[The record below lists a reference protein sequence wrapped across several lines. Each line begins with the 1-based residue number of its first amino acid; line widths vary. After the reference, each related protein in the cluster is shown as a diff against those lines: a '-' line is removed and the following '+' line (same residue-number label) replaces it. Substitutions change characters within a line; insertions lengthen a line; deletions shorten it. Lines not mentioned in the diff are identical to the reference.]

1 MSIWQGMLRS
11 SRTWHS
17 CPSVHFSEH
26 SRTPISWSEPVPWG
40 SCPVSVSSWSP
51 PSWCWLSKRL
61 WWICHRMSERRQL
74 MPSQSFTGII
84 KHSVGSSVNG
94 CNFSFPQYDKLY
106 YSERKVWYFV
116 FFEISNT
123 TSSLLIMILHSFFP
137 SKPGPW
143 KQGAACW
150 SDWEVARRQD
160 HCKET
165 SFVDF

>member
-1 MSIWQGMLRS
+1 MSTWQGMLRS
-11 SRTWHS
+11 SRTWPS
-17 CPSVHFSEH
+17 CRSVHFSEH

-74 MPSQSFTGII
+74 MPSQSFTGIV
-84 KHSVGSSVNG
+84 KHSVVSSVNG
-94 CNFSFPQYDKLY
+94 CNFPFCNMISCIIQRERSNILSFLKYQ
-106 YSERKVWYFV
+106 
-116 FFEISNT
+116 
-123 TSSLLIMILHSFFP
+123 TSSLLIMILNSFFP